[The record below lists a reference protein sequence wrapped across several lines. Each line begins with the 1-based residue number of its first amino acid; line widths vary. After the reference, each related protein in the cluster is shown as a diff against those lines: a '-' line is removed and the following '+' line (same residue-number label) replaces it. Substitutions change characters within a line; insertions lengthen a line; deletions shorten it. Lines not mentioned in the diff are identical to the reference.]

1 MDNTLFELCRRIVP
15 PNEVPYYC
23 MDKVFATEHKAVV
36 NFTVNNDNGT
46 AYYSPFNIWFHNAA
60 VAHKVF
66 KLDGNRK
73 EGTSL
78 SELHGKI
85 ILDVEITTLD
95 YPGMTIQLNLNMMNL
110 FLTYDA
116 IILLKVI
123 QANGN
128 TINPL
133 KFLNCNSNTDKLNRC
148 YVYNNKP
155 ILLKF
160 SYIEGNYIL
169 PTMYIRYIEIIK
181 YAELLPVEIMY
192 TDTIIHSYRKIKKI
206 IISNRWNH
214 ASVEISGKSLRYA
227 CTNYLGIQAEGW
239 YYLSTYKQVLPQLNI
254 YCIINQKSIKI
265 IYDGAEEDY
274 AATLYF
280 LRPRFYKS

>member
-1 MDNTLFELCRRIVP
+1 MNTLFELCRRVVP

-46 AYYSPFNIWFHNAA
+46 VYYSPFNTWFHNAV
-60 VAHKVF
+60 VAHKIF
-66 KLDGNRK
+66 KL
-73 EGTSL
+73 EGGTETSL

-85 ILDVEITTLD
+85 VIDVEITTLD
-95 YPGMTIQLNLNMMNL
+95 YPGMIIQLSLNRMSF
-110 FLTYDA
+110 FLTYDT

-133 KFLNCNSNTDKLNRC
+133 KFLNCTNSTDKLNSC

-160 SYIEGNYIL
+160 SYIEAEETEKV
-169 PTMYIRYIEIIK
+169 PFSMYRRYIEITK
-181 YAELLPVEIMY
+181 YSKLLPVEIMY
-192 TDTIIHSYRKIKKI
+192 TDTIIHSYHKIKKV
-206 IISNRWNH
+206 IISDRWGSNN
-214 ASVEISGKSLRYA
+214 VEISGASLRYA

-239 YYLSTYKQVLPQLNI
+239 YYLSTYMQVLPQLNI

-265 IYDGAEEDY
+265 IYDDAKEDY